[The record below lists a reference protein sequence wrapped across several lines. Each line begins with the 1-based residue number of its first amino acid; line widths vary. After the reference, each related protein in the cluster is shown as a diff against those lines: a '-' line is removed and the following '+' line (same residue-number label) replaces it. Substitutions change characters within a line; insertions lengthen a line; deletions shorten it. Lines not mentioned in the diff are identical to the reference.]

1 MDLFLFYI
9 PFKGK
14 DKIDAGKTPRSVSQF
29 LIFGNVI
36 YWLRAVLV
44 NFGFL
49 KNIRTYFKKATYGPQ
64 NPVDGDKKN
73 CLTPSSVGLRK
84 VWLRA
89 VLANCGFSNIKFI
102 DSVQC

>member
-44 NFGFL
+44 NFVFL
-49 KNIRTYFKKATYGPQ
+49 KNIRTYFEKATYGPQ
-64 NPVDGDKKN
+64 NPVDGDKKI
-73 CLTPSSVGLRK
+73 

-89 VLANCGFSNIKFI
+89 VFACAKS
-102 DSVQC
+102 DSAQC

>member
-44 NFGFL
+44 NFGL
-49 KNIRTYFKKATYGPQ
+49 SKNIRNYFKKSAYGPQ
-64 NPVDGDKKN
+64 IPVDGDVQKHKK
-73 CLTPSSVGLRK
+73 L

-89 VLANCGFSNIKFI
+89 VLACMEF
-102 DSVQC
+102 DSAQC